1 MSTRSRPVPIQSAAD
16 VAGIDVWQIRRW
28 ADMGSVE
35 IQQRGGVETVV
46 LELVMAMAASAR
58 RRRPGG
64 VKDSLRARLADAKV
78 QDQERS
84 VSDLQRIAR
93 DDGPR

>member
-1 MSTRSRPVPIQSAAD
+1 MSMRNGPVPIQAAAD

-28 ADMGSVE
+28 ADLGSVE

-64 VKDSLRARLADAKV
+64 VRDSLRARLADAKV
-78 QDQERS
+78 QDRS
-84 VSDLQRIAR
+84 VSDLQQIAR
-93 DDGPR
+93 GDSNR